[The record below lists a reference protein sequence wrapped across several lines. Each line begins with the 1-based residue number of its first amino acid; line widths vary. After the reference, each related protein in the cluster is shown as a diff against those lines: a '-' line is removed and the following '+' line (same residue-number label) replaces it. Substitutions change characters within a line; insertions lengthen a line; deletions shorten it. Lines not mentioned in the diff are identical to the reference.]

1 MVDLMNHN
9 EGDKMDNNNQKPNG
23 WGQNKGMPEA
33 WRKQNNLP
41 EGWGKQSLDNSTNI
55 NTGSIYDTARSDA
68 EKLSDTT
75 IKVSN
80 TIKNAANHAAEFA
93 KSDEVKDK
101 LNAAKNKAKSLA
113 GGAGSAFANLKEKTG
128 EAINERRAAME
139 KSSEISN
146 NIENQISDSDISENS
161 TSDLENKNINNEQ
174 AFNEVPK
181 ADINEVAPTVNNKSV
196 PHYENY
202 ASSPPAEC
210 EIPTRKQ
217 IEEEPIYQT
226 QEKKSSKKPII
237 IGIISG
243 LSVCAVFAG
252 VLIFLGHING
262 NTNNDNHN
270 VLYEPTENTETTT
283 KMQTE
288 IATEVVTEYE
298 TTAANKDD
306 EDDDHSH
313 QISFSNDINDY
324 PLYLERLHLIRKNTG
339 YDNYDYG
346 SELSIA
352 YTYSDTTFGYTLQD
366 LNKDGN
372 PELITIAGEMSDG
385 ASSVAEIYTISNNEL
400 VMLCQ
405 TADRLWY
412 YLCENN
418 IIASCGIG
426 NGSGGVNYYKY
437 TGGSDVEI
445 IDTYSWEII
454 DGEELS
460 YINGKRV
467 SNDEIT
473 KIENKYQ
480 SIVIDDMISLPD
492 VPSSSNLPSPHE
504 YTFEEIKS
512 NAGSD
517 FSFYAYSGPYT
528 IVNTERDPLNLRATP
543 STNSDIITT
552 IPKGTYVTAH
562 ASNNEWSL
570 ISYYNEENDTLYY
583 GFASNKYLL
592 N

>member
-55 NTGSIYDTARSDA
+55 NTGCIYDTARSDA

-80 TIKNAANHAAEFA
+80 TVKNAANRAAEFA

-101 LNAAKNKAKSLA
+101 LNAAQNKAKSLA

-174 AFNEVPK
+174 AFNEVPN

-196 PHYENY
+196 QHYENY

-226 QEKKSSKKPII
+226 QEKKSSKK
-237 IGIISG
+237 
-243 LSVCAVFAG
+243 
-252 VLIFLGHING
+252 
-262 NTNNDNHN
+262 
-270 VLYEPTENTETTT
+270 
-283 KMQTE
+283 Q
-288 IATEVVTEYE
+288 
-298 TTAANKDD
+298 
-306 EDDDHSH
+306 
-313 QISFSNDINDY
+313 
-324 PLYLERLHLIRKNTG
+324 
-339 YDNYDYG
+339 
-346 SELSIA
+346 
-352 YTYSDTTFGYTLQD
+352 
-366 LNKDGN
+366 
-372 PELITIAGEMSDG
+372 
-385 ASSVAEIYTISNNEL
+385 
-400 VMLCQ
+400 
-405 TADRLWY
+405 
-412 YLCENN
+412 
-418 IIASCGIG
+418 
-426 NGSGGVNYYKY
+426 
-437 TGGSDVEI
+437 
-445 IDTYSWEII
+445 
-454 DGEELS
+454 
-460 YINGKRV
+460 
-467 SNDEIT
+467 
-473 KIENKYQ
+473 
-480 SIVIDDMISLPD
+480 
-492 VPSSSNLPSPHE
+492 